1 MANKPKRRRMRVQS
15 VEEKMV
21 FRLKEE
27 YKCSI
32 KDAWA
37 KLKQYQFHAEM
48 RRLNSNI

>member
-1 MANKPKRRRMRVQS
+1 MVKRKRMYVQS
-15 VEEKMV
+15 IEEKMM

-27 YKCSI
+27 HKCSI

-48 RRLNSNI
+48 RKLNANI